1 MAAGKICL
9 MELDDLKNRWRDERA
24 ADAGADQISAMIG
37 RQSQSPIAKMKRNVY
52 MELLI
57 VIFSFGAVAAY
68 YFIAF
73 QSKYSII
80 GWGYALLL
88 VLFCYYF
95 FRKNKLL
102 NEMQC
107 TSCQVRSNLELQ
119 LRVLERYVRFYLI
132 SGTAVIPVILIFL
145 GTVLYYKKPTLIGK
159 TMLYPSATNPV
170 WKFLLAWFILL
181 SVSSGIMWVLN
192 RGYVNKLYG
201 RHINKLKQLLAQI
214 NE

>member
-1 MAAGKICL
+1 
-9 MELDDLKNRWRDERA
+9 MELDDMKNIWNDKSTG
-24 ADAGADQISAMIG
+24 AGSVDKISAMVG
-37 RQSQSPIAKMKRNVY
+37 KQSQSPIAKMKRNLR

-57 VIFSFGAVAAY
+57 LIFSLGIVAAY

-73 QSKYSII
+73 KSEYSII
-80 GWGYALLL
+80 GWVYTLLL
-88 VLFCYYF
+88 ILFCYYF

-107 TSCQVRSNLELQ
+107 SSCRVKSNLELQ
-119 LRVLERYVRFYLI
+119 LRMLERYVRFYLI
-132 SGTAVIPVILIFL
+132 SGTAITPILFIFL
-145 GTVLYYKKPTLIGK
+145 GTVLYYKKPALINE
-159 TMLYPSATNPV
+159 TVLYPSATNPA

-181 SVSSGIMWVLN
+181 SVSTTIMWVLN

>member
-1 MAAGKICL
+1 
-9 MELDDLKNRWRDERA
+9 MELDDMKNIWKDKPIEA
-24 ADAGADQISAMIG
+24 AGADKISAMTG
-37 RQSQSPIAKMKRNVY
+37 KLSQSPVAKMKRNLR

-57 VIFSFGAVAAY
+57 VIFCFGSVAGY

-73 QSKYSII
+73 KSQYILI
-80 GWGYALLL
+80 GWAYVFLL

-107 TSCQVRSNLELQ
+107 SSCQVKSNLELQ
-119 LRVLERYVRFYLI
+119 LRTLERYVRFYLI
-132 SGTAVIPVILIFL
+132 SGTAVIPILFIFL
-145 GTVLYYKKPTLIGK
+145 GIVLYYKKPSLNRETLF
-159 TMLYPSATNPV
+159 YPSATNPV

-181 SVSSGIMWVLN
+181 TISTLVTWMLN

>member
-1 MAAGKICL
+1 
-9 MELDDLKNRWRDERA
+9 MELDDMKNIWNDKDTEA
-24 ADAGADQISAMIG
+24 TGADKISIMIG
-37 RQSQSPIAKMKRNVY
+37 KQSQNPISKMKRNLR

-57 VIFSFGAVAAY
+57 LIFSLGIVAAY

-73 QSKYSII
+73 KREYSII
-80 GWGYALLL
+80 GWVYALLL

-107 TSCQVRSNLELQ
+107 SSCQVKSNLELQ
-119 LRVLERYVRFYLI
+119 LRMLERYVRFYLI
-132 SGTAVIPVILIFL
+132 SGTAVLPILFIFL
-145 GTVLYYKKPTLIGK
+145 GIVLYYKKPTLISE
-159 TMLYPSATNPV
+159 TILYPSATNPV

-181 SVSSGIMWVLN
+181 SVSTTIMWVMN

-201 RHINKLKQLLAQI
+201 RHINKLRHLLAQI

>member
-1 MAAGKICL
+1 
-9 MELDDLKNRWRDERA
+9 MELDDLKNIWNDKDIEA
-24 ADAGADQISAMIG
+24 TGTDKISTMIG
-37 RQSQSPIAKMKRNVY
+37 KQSQNPISKMKRNLR

-57 VIFSFGAVAAY
+57 LVFSLGIVAAY

-73 QSKYSII
+73 KREYSII
-80 GWGYALLL
+80 GWVYALLL

-107 TSCQVRSNLELQ
+107 SSCQVKSNLELQ
-119 LRVLERYVRFYLI
+119 LRMLERYVRFYLI
-132 SGTAVIPVILIFL
+132 SGTAVLPLLFIFL
-145 GTVLYYKKPTLIGK
+145 GIVLYYKKPTLISE
-159 TMLYPSATNPV
+159 TILYPSVTNPV

-181 SVSSGIMWVLN
+181 SVSTTIMWVLN

-201 RHINKLKQLLAQI
+201 RHINKLKHLLAQI

>member
-1 MAAGKICL
+1 
-9 MELDDLKNRWRDERA
+9 MELDDLKNIWHGKSEEA
-24 ADAGADQISAMIG
+24 AGANKIAAMLG
-37 RQSQSPIAKMKRNVY
+37 KQSHNSIEKMKHNLR

-57 VIFSFGAVAAY
+57 WIVSLGAVAVY

-73 QSKYSII
+73 KSAYSII
-80 GWGYALLL
+80 GSAYALLL
-88 VLFCYYF
+88 VLFSYYF

-107 TSCQVRSNLELQ
+107 STCRVKSNLELQ
-119 LRVLERYVRFYLI
+119 LRMLERYVRFYLI
-132 SGTAVIPVILIFL
+132 SGTVIIPILFIFL
-145 GTVLYYKKPTLIGK
+145 GVVLYYKKPTLINK
-159 TMLYPSATNPV
+159 TILYPSITNPV

-181 SVSSGIMWVLN
+181 MVSTTIMWVLN

-201 RHINKLKQLLAQI
+201 RHIGKLKQLLSQL

>member
-1 MAAGKICL
+1 
-9 MELDDLKNRWRDERA
+9 
-24 ADAGADQISAMIG
+24 
-37 RQSQSPIAKMKRNVY
+37 

-57 VIFSFGAVAAY
+57 LIFSLGIVAAY

-73 QSKYSII
+73 KSEYSII
-80 GWGYALLL
+80 GWVYALLL

-107 TSCQVRSNLELQ
+107 SSCRVKSNLELQ
-119 LRVLERYVRFYLI
+119 LRILERYVKFYLI
-132 SGTAVIPVILIFL
+132 SGTAILPILFIFL
-145 GTVLYYKKPTLIGK
+145 GIVLYYKKPTLINE
-159 TMLYPSATNPV
+159 TLLYPSPTNPV

-181 SVSSGIMWVLN
+181 SVSTTIMWILN

>member
-1 MAAGKICL
+1 
-9 MELDDLKNRWRDERA
+9 MELDELKNIWKDKSIEA
-24 ADAGADQISAMIG
+24 AGADKISAMI
-37 RQSQSPIAKMKRNVY
+37 RKQSQSPIARMKRNLR

-57 VIFSFGAVAAY
+57 LIFSLGIVAAY

-73 QSKYSII
+73 KSEYSII
-80 GWGYALLL
+80 GWVYALLL

-107 TSCQVRSNLELQ
+107 SSCRVKSNLELQ
-119 LRVLERYVRFYLI
+119 LRILERYVRFYLI
-132 SGTAVIPVILIFL
+132 SGTAILPILFIFL
-145 GTVLYYKKPTLIGK
+145 GIVLYYKKAALINE
-159 TMLYPSATNPV
+159 TILYPSATNPV
-170 WKFLLAWFILL
+170 WEFLLAWFILL
-181 SVSSGIMWVLN
+181 SVSTTIMWVLN

-201 RHINKLKQLLAQI
+201 RHISKLKQLLAQI

>member
-1 MAAGKICL
+1 
-9 MELDDLKNRWRDERA
+9 MELDDMKIIWKDNDVEGT
-24 ADAGADQISAMIG
+24 DANKISEMIG
-37 RQSQSPIAKMKRNVY
+37 KQSHGPVAKMKRNLR
-52 MELLI
+52 MELTIL
-57 VIFSFGAVAAY
+57 IFSLSIVSVY

-73 QSKYSII
+73 KGEYSII
-80 GWGYALLL
+80 GWVYASLL

-107 TSCQVRSNLELQ
+107 SSCRVKSNLELQ
-119 LRVLERYVRFYLI
+119 LKQLKQYVHVYLI
-132 SGTAVIPVILIFL
+132 SGTALIPILFIFL
-145 GTVLYYKKPTLIGK
+145 GTVLYYKKPALINK
-159 TMLYPSATNPV
+159 TILYPSAINPV

-181 SVSSGIMWVLN
+181 SVSTVIMWVLN

-201 RHINKLKQLLAQI
+201 RHIDRLKQLLAQL